1 MDEMERPRLKVK
13 FETDE
18 LYHHGI
24 KGQKWGIR
32 RFQNKDGSLTPE
44 GRKHW
49 GIGDATRKV
58 KLAWSKS
65 KDAIAKKKEEATSK
79 KEKAIEDKKAKI
91 VAKGDRDLIYKNREL
106 FSDAELDAAMTRIN
120 KINQFKTEKG
130 AASERSRAE
139 KKKDAIISSGNFDK
153 IYKNRNKFTDEE
165 LDRAL
170 KRAEKL
176 SAINPENKKA
186 VEKLQKTKEN
196 RQTTKDGKDVVDKL
210 TSAGKTAIGIAGTV
224 VGMYEGYNK
233 VASLVNEIS
242 GKKMLPSF
250 NLQPWKGK
258 NEDKSDVDKLADTL
272 LKNEHKKKNEDK
284 TKDQQVEKKPT
295 EKKNVSK
302 YELSPY
308 DDEWDDDTY
317 GFDVKRA
324 RGAKENYLT
333 TVNPA
338 TLFDSVA
345 TETSNLFSDTTTVG
359 YKVPKL
365 ISDDEYKNDTSKSS
379 VFNVKDSRIDSASGI
394 FMTMANT
401 LKSSENVP
409 ISDVKYDESLLM
421 GSNGYKTFFVNQKK

>member
-32 RFQNKDGSLTPE
+32 RFQNKDGSLTSE

-186 VEKLQKTKEN
+186 IEKLQKVKEN
-196 RQTTKDGKDVVDKL
+196 RQIAKDGKDTVDKL
-210 TSAGKTAIGIAGTV
+210 VSAGKTAIGIAGTA

-233 VASLVNEIS
+233 VAATVNEIS
-242 GKKMLPSF
+242 GKKMLPTF
-250 NLQPWKGK
+250 NLKPWESKKPNTQGSKPEPYDSAYDIEVTANIGKGK
-258 NEDKSDVDKLADTL
+258 GRN
-272 LKNEHKKKNEDK
+272 
-284 TKDQQVEKKPT
+284 
-295 EKKNVSK
+295 
-302 YELSPY
+302 
-308 DDEWDDDTY
+308 
-317 GFDVKRA
+317 
-324 RGAKENYLT
+324 NYLT
-333 TVNPA
+333 VVDPGTKDFVKAIVTNA
-338 TLFDSVA
+338 KSDWKTDYDENVKIGKSLTDQMVSDVA
-345 TETSNLFSDTTTVG
+345 TNTSTNDFYVPETNYSDT
-359 YKVPKL
+359 
-365 ISDDEYKNDTSKSS
+365 DWMNDW
-379 VFNVKDSRIDSASGI
+379 
-394 FMTMANT
+394 
-401 LKSSENVP
+401 
-409 ISDVKYDESLLM
+409 DV
-421 GSNGYKTFFVNQKK
+421 